1 MERSEQQGPPGGIAP
16 HLLIRDRRANEA
28 IDFYTRAF
36 GARELHK
43 VPSDD
48 GRIMHCHLVVNGGS
62 LMLNDDFPEYRGG
75 APAQAPD
82 GVTLH
87 LQVEDA
93 DGLWQ
98 QAVAA
103 GAEVTMTLE
112 DQFWGDRYGVLQD
125 PFGHQWSMGQPVR
138 EVSIEEIHEAVNQH

>member
-1 MERSEQQGPPGGIAP
+1 MERNEQQGPPGGVTP
-16 HLLIRDRRANEA
+16 HLMIADRRAVEA
-28 IDFYTRAF
+28 IEFYTRAF
-36 GARELHK
+36 GARELHR

-48 GRIMHCHLVVNGGS
+48 GRIMHCHLTINGGS

-75 APAQAPD
+75 NEVQPPQ

-93 DGLWQ
+93 DALWT

-103 GAEVTMTLE
+103 GATVTMPLE
-112 DQFWGDRYGVLQD
+112 DQFWGDRYGQVQD
-125 PFGHQWSMGQPVR
+125 PFGHRWSIGAPVKA
-138 EVSIEEIHEAVNQH
+138 SAA